1 MGFWIR
7 ADVLQYKMDHRI
19 PICCIYGEVVWDKT
33 GEWVTTGES
42 RTGCVM
48 CGFGCHQ
55 EKEPNRIQRLRCSK
69 NPVHRRMCEGI
80 LKIENH
86 GVTYEEALQRCHI
99 ATTIEEIQSDA
110 EDKGRAA

>member
-1 MGFWIR
+1 MGYDR
-7 ADVLQYKMDHRI
+7 R
-19 PICCIYGEVVWDKT
+19 
-33 GEWVTTGES
+33 
-42 RTGCVM
+42 
-48 CGFGCHQ
+48 
-55 EKEPNRIQRLRCSK
+55 EPNWLCDVWIWLSSEERAEPNSEAAVFK

>member
-1 MGFWIR
+1 M
-7 ADVLQYKMDHRI
+7 L
-19 PICCIYGEVVWDKT
+19 
-33 GEWVTTGES
+33 
-42 RTGCVM
+42 
-48 CGFGCHQ
+48 
-55 EKEPNRIQRLRCSK
+55 K

>member
-1 MGFWIR
+1 MGYDRREPNWLCDVWIW
-7 ADVLQYKMDHRI
+7 LSS
-19 PICCIYGEVVWDKT
+19 GE
-33 GEWVTTGES
+33 
-42 RTGCVM
+42 
-48 CGFGCHQ
+48 
-55 EKEPNRIQRLRCSK
+55 EPNRIQRLRCSK

>member
-1 MGFWIR
+1 MGYDRREPNW
-7 ADVLQYKMDHRI
+7 L
-19 PICCIYGEVVWDKT
+19 
-33 GEWVTTGES
+33 
-42 RTGCVM
+42 CVM
-48 CGFGCHQ
+48 CGFGCHLK
-55 EKEPNRIQRLRCSK
+55 KEPNRIQRLRCSK
-69 NPVHRRMCEGI
+69 IRYIVGCVEGI